1 MFSLLRGL
9 KAGVKA
15 FTMLDDADP
24 GTVTDAEGG
33 LSGYTDQ
40 TDGRYFSF
48 TQFCHISLTVLM
60 WPTDHYLYFRG
71 IPNPPDA
78 YIPPIGASVNTWPNI
93 YNNLLDI
100 DFCVV
105 RCCSIDLFKTICKLR
120 FCRITLIIW
129 ATA

>member
-24 GTVTDAEGG
+24 GTVTDADGG

-48 TQFCHISLTVLM
+48 TQFCH
-60 WPTDHYLYFRG
+60 
-71 IPNPPDA
+71 
-78 YIPPIGASVNTWPNI
+78 
-93 YNNLLDI
+93 LLD
-100 DFCVV
+100 
-105 RCCSIDLFKTICKLR
+105 SIDVANRSLPLFPR
-120 FCRITLIIW
+120 YPES
-129 ATA
+129 A

>member
-1 MFSLLRGL
+1 MDC
-9 KAGVKA
+9 
-15 FTMLDDADP
+15 LDTRTKP
-24 GTVTDAEGG
+24 MVGIFHLHNFV
-33 LSGYTDQ
+33 
-40 TDGRYFSF
+40 
-48 TQFCHISLTVLM
+48 ISLTVLM